1 MVAKSK
7 ILNKLYLTF
16 NKKIH
21 NHQIVFSIIYTLYQM
36 IPWEETRKVILS
48 MEELI
53 KLVLKCLKCENNRI
67 IFVSLNFLEV
77 VQLYEP
83 KWAEHIKK
91 EKFKIYNKVINI
103 YLLIFFLLGFYFI
116 FEKFPKKAE

>member
-1 MVAKSK
+1 
-7 ILNKLYLTF
+7 
-16 NKKIH
+16 
-21 NHQIVFSIIYTLYQM
+21 LYQM

-91 EKFKIYNKVINI
+91 EKFKIYNKVK
-103 YLLIFFLLGFYFI
+103 YLLINKNLIGFYFI
-116 FEKFPKKAE
+116 FKNFPKKIK